1 MKPSV
6 ILAISATLL
15 LSCGESNI
23 SPGNEPNLRT
33 LSVSEV
39 RVATATNEF
48 AFNLFR
54 QLQEE
59 TPQNNFISPF
69 SVSMAL
75 GMTLNGASAETQ
87 ESILQTIDY
96 GDLSPQEV
104 NSGYKDLAA
113 LLLSMDRKVTLG
125 IANSVWYTDKYHVKE
140 TFTNIIEEYY
150 DGKVSGLNF
159 SDGNSKDVINKWVE
173 DRTNDR
179 IKNLIDHIEPNEVMF
194 LVNAIYFKG
203 DWTYRFDK
211 SKTHDAPF
219 HKIDGSTT
227 SVDMMHAEK
236 VKMLRYWNDEIH
248 LLDIPYGNKQFSLT
262 LIIPHQSQKIPDVLS
277 ELSSENLSHWLSEAD
292 SASPQFELPKFRMTW
307 KKDLKGA
314 LVEMGMKTE
323 GFPGLFEEQLDLG
336 ITRVIHQTF
345 LDVNEEGTE
354 AAAATAVGIG
364 ETSAGPPTKITV
376 DKPFIFFLREKHSGS
391 ILFIGQL
398 IDPDAL

>member
-1 MKPSV
+1 MRLII
-6 ILAISATLL
+6 ILAISIALCS
-15 LSCGESNI
+15 SCGDSNVT
-23 SPGNEPNLRT
+23 PGNEPNLRP
-33 LSVSEV
+33 LSASEAV
-39 RVATATNEF
+39 VTTATNDF
-48 AFNLFR
+48 AFNLFK

-59 TPQNNFISPF
+59 TPENNFISPL

-75 GMTLNGASAETQ
+75 AMTLNGASPETQ

-104 NSGYKDLAA
+104 NSGYKDLTA
-113 LLLSMDRKVTLG
+113 LLLSMDRRVKLG
-125 IANSVWYTDKYHVKE
+125 IANSVWYTDKYHAKE
-140 TFTNIIEEYY
+140 TFTSIIDEYY
-150 DGKVSGLNF
+150 DGKVSALNF
-159 SDGNSKDVINKWVE
+159 GDDNSKDVINKWV
-173 DRTNDR
+173 DDKTNDR

-203 DWTYRFDK
+203 DWTYKFDK
-211 SKTHDAPF
+211 SKTHEAIF
-219 HKIDGSTT
+219 HKIDGSTA
-227 SVDMMHAEK
+227 SVDMMQAEK
-236 VKMLRYWNDEIH
+236 VKMLRYWNDDIH

-262 LIIPHQSQKIPDVLS
+262 LIVPHQSDKIQDVLS

-292 SASPQFELPKFRMTW
+292 SASPQFELPKFKMTW
-307 KKDLKGA
+307 KKDLKET
-314 LVEMGMKTE
+314 LEEMGMKTE

-376 DKPFIFFLREKHSGS
+376 DKPFIFLLREKYSGS

-398 IDPDAL
+398 IDPEAL

>member
-1 MKPSV
+1 MRLIF
-6 ILAISATLL
+6 ILALL
-15 LSCGESNI
+15 VALFSSCGDSNVT
-23 SPGNEPNLRT
+23 PGNEPNLRP

-39 RVATATNEF
+39 QVATATNDF
-48 AFNLFR
+48 AFNLSR
-54 QLQEE
+54 QLQEG
-59 TPQNNFISPF
+59 TPQNNFISPL

-75 GMTLNGASAETQ
+75 GMTLNGASTETQ
-87 ESILQTIDY
+87 ESILQAIDY
-96 GDLSPQEV
+96 GGLSPQEV
-104 NSGYKDLAA
+104 NAGYKDLTG

-125 IANSVWYTDKYHVKE
+125 IANSVWYTDKYHAKE
-140 TFTNIIEEYY
+140 TFTSLIDEYY
-150 DGKVSGLNF
+150 DGKVSALNF
-159 SDGNSKDVINKWVE
+159 SDNNSKNVINKWVE
-173 DRTNDR
+173 DKTNDR

-227 SVDMMHAEK
+227 SVDMMQAEK
-236 VKMLRYWNDEIH
+236 VTMLRYWNDEIQ

-262 LIIPHQSQKIPDVLS
+262 LIVPHQSDKILDVLHKLNS
-277 ELSSENLSHWLSEAD
+277 EHLSYWLSEAD
-292 SASPQFELPKFRMTW
+292 SVSPEFELPKFKMTW
-307 KKDLKGA
+307 RKDLKET
-314 LVEMGMKTE
+314 LEEMGMKTE
-323 GFPGLFEEQLDLG
+323 GFPDLFEEQLDLE

-376 DKPFIFFLREKHSGS
+376 DKPFIFLLREKHSGT
-391 ILFIGQL
+391 ILFMGQL